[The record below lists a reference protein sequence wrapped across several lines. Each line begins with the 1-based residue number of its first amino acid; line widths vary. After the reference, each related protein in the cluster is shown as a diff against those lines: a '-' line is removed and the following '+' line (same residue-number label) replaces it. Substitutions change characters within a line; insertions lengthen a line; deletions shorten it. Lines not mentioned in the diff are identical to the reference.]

1 MHRRRFVRTLALTLL
16 AGVAVAT
23 GVPAGS
29 AAAQPG
35 DPAVAGLTDTID
47 QLLADPRLGGAQA
60 AVVVRDAITGEV
72 LYNRNGERR
81 LLPASNTKL
90 LTSAAA
96 LEILGPG
103 YRFTTDVRTDGAING
118 VALRGDLYLRGTGD
132 PTLLATDY
140 DALAAK
146 VAASGVQVVEGD
158 LVADDTW
165 FDNRRLGTDWA
176 WDDES
181 FYYAAQISA
190 LSVAPDTDYDA
201 GNVIVTVRPGATA
214 GAAPEVT
221 LTPET
226 GYVTIDNRATTV
238 ASGSNTI
245 SIERK
250 HGTNQIVVTGR
261 IAVGGSASSAFISVD
276 EPTGYAADVFRR
288 ALQRH
293 GVMVL
298 GDTRLG
304 LPTPA
309 EARQLAARESMTMA
323 ELMVP
328 FLKLSNNGHAEVLT
342 KAIGRH
348 VSGQGTW
355 AAGLAAIRT
364 FVAGMGMDVAAQRQ
378 ADGSGLSRFN
388 LIPSLEITDL
398 LVAARAKPWFNAWY
412 EALPIAGNP
421 ARFVGGTLRT
431 RMRNTPAANNVHAKT
446 GTLTSVSALSGYVTD
461 ADGRLLVFSIMENNH
476 LVGIRDIEDRIAV
489 ALASYTVSQ
498 VVGRAVPS
506 LPVPAAEAP
515 DDIECSWVKPNVC

>member
-1 MHRRRFVRTLALTLL
+1 MHRRLFARTLVLTLL
-16 AGVAVAT
+16 AGVAVTT
-23 GVPAGS
+23 GVPAGG
-29 AAAQPG
+29 AAAQPA

-47 QLLADPRLGGAQA
+47 TLLADPRLAGSQA
-60 AVVVRDAITGEV
+60 AVVVRDATTGEV

-103 YRFTTDVRTDGAING
+103 YRFTTDVRTKGAHSG

-132 PTLLATDY
+132 PTLLAADY

-165 FDNRRLGTDWA
+165 FDDRRLGTDWA

-181 FYYAAQISA
+181 FYYAAPVSA
-190 LSVAPDTDYDA
+190 LSVAPNTDYDA
-201 GNVIVTVRPGATA
+201 GNVILTVRPGAAA
-214 GAAPEVT
+214 GAAPVVT

-226 GYVTIDNRATTV
+226 GVVTIDNRATTA
-238 ASGSNTI
+238 ASGGNTLD
-245 SIERK
+245 IERT
-250 HGTNQIVVTGR
+250 HGTNQIVVSGAIPVNGAATT
-261 IAVGGSASSAFISVD
+261 VWMSVP
-276 EPTGYAADVFRR
+276 EPTEYAADVFRR
-288 ALQRH
+288 ALVRH
-293 GVMVL
+293 GVQVL
-298 GDTRLG
+298 GGTRLG
-304 LPTPA
+304 AATPA
-309 EARQLAARESMTMA
+309 DARPLATHESMTMT

-355 AAGLAAIRT
+355 PAGLAAIRT

-388 LIPSLEITDL
+388 LIPALEFTDL
-398 LVAARAKPWFNAWY
+398 LVAARAKPWFGPWY
-412 EALPIAGNP
+412 DALPIAGNP

-431 RMRNTPAANNVHAKT
+431 RMRNTPAADNVHAKT
-446 GTLTSVSALSGYVTD
+446 GTLTSVSGLSGYVTD
-461 ADGRLLVFSIMENNH
+461 ADGRRLVFSILLNNQ
-476 LVGIRDIEDRIAV
+476 LLGVRDIEDRIAV
-489 ALASYTVSQ
+489 ALASFTAGQ
-498 VVGRAVPS
+498 VTGQAVPS
-506 LPVPAAEAP
+506 LPVPAREAP
-515 DDIECSWVKPNVC
+515 ADIECSWVKPDAC